1 MFNLEKSA
9 VFEAVRLEKDPLFR
23 FASLFKKVFF
33 LLSLLFLVLKLWGLF
48 LIFLDLAVAYYLLDC
63 FFNSAVKH
71 PKLKVKIEKAIT
83 SPQEYNLADLFS
95 FEVAKAIYTAENDE
109 TRLLYNLITQQAK
122 LRFVFYRCLLN
133 PKEIRKLLLAHLR
146 YSSRLSENLTEKK
159 ELEFQRILEESLKI
173 ARKRGKERIEMGDV
187 LISLARNN
195 PVFKKILVDARLKP
209 EDIENVVEWLER
221 IEQRIQKRKRFWEKE
236 NLLRLG
242 SIGKNWATGY
252 TPTLDRFSTDIS
264 AIARRK
270 FFFSQ
275 MVGKQT
281 ALEEVERILS
291 EREINNVLLVGQ
303 PGSGRRSLIEFLAL
317 KSFLGQSLPE
327 VNYKRFLQLDL
338 SSLSAEAEDMDE
350 CEVLL
355 EAVFR
360 ETARAGNIVLVI
372 DRFHNFIRSKLAP
385 GMPNITGALV
395 PYLSLPQFQIIAVTN
410 YVGLHKE
417 IEAKPSILD
426 FFQKVEVP
434 GVSEKEALLIL
445 EDMSAYLEF
454 RYKKFISY
462 QALRDI
468 VRYCSEYFPSLPFPE
483 KAIKVLDEAV
493 IHISQEKEKV
503 LSPKDVAT
511 VLSQKLEIPLGE
523 MEAREKKVLLKLEE
537 LIHQRIVDQEEAV
550 REIASSLR
558 RARAEISTRNKPM
571 GSFLFLGP
579 TGVGKTETAKA
590 LSEYYFGSE
599 KRIIRI
605 DMSEFQQIKDISRLI
620 GSPEHEE
627 GVLTTAVRENPFSL
641 VLLDEIEKAH
651 PDILNLFLQVLDEG
665 FLTDGVGRKV
675 YFRHTIIIATSNAGS
690 DIILERLKE
699 KTDWSEFK
707 EKLLGYLFEKGLF
720 RPEFINRF
728 DGVVVFKP
736 LKSED
741 LPKIAHLLL
750 EKIKKGL
757 KEKGIDF
764 IITEALKKRIAELS
778 YKPEFGAREMRRVIQ
793 RNVENPLASAL
804 LSGKLKE
811 GDRVEIDPKDF
822 SLRIF

>member
-1 MFNLEKSA
+1 MIKKGNLYFPGKEFKKKALVKSA
-9 VFEAVRLEKDPLFR
+9 TIYKEA
-23 FASLFKKVFF
+23 
-33 LLSLLFLVLKLWGLF
+33 
-48 LIFLDLAVAYYLLDC
+48 
-63 FFNSAVKH
+63 
-71 PKLKVKIEKAIT
+71 
-83 SPQEYNLADLFS
+83 
-95 FEVAKAIYTAENDE
+95 AK
-109 TRLLYNLITQQAK
+109 
-122 LRFVFYRCLLN
+122 N
-133 PKEIRKLLLAHLR
+133 PI
-146 YSSRLSENLTEKK
+146 
-159 ELEFQRILEESLKI
+159 
-173 ARKRGKERIEMGDV
+173 
-187 LISLARNN
+187 
-195 PVFKKILVDARLKP
+195 
-209 EDIENVVEWLER
+209 
-221 IEQRIQKRKRFWEKE
+221 RFWEKLAKGLFWYKKWKKVFSHQPPYFHWFSGGKINITADIFEE
-236 NLLRLG
+236 NRAGWENIKNRVALIWEPEPLEERERVFTYYQLLRKVNRFANALLKLG
-242 SIGKNWATGY
+242 VKKG
-252 TPTLDRFSTDIS
+252 DR
-264 AIARRK
+264 
-270 FFFSQ
+270 
-275 MVGKQT
+275 VGIY
-281 ALEEVERILS
+281 LPMI
-291 EREINNVLLVGQ
+291 
-303 PGSGRRSLIEFLAL
+303 
-317 KSFLGQSLPE
+317 PE
-327 VNYKRFLQLDL
+327 VIVSMLACARIGAVHSVVFSAFSPNALRIRLQD
-338 SSLSAEAEDMDE
+338 
-350 CEVLL
+350 
-355 EAVFR
+355 
-360 ETARAGNIVLVI
+360 T
-372 DRFHNFIRSKLAP
+372 
-385 GMPNITGALV
+385 
-395 PYLSLPQFQIIAVTN
+395 
-410 YVGLHKE
+410 
-417 IEAKPSILD
+417 EAK
-426 FFQKVEVP
+426 V
-434 GVSEKEALLIL
+434 LITA
-445 EDMSAYLEF
+445 DGYY
-454 RYKKFISY
+454 RRGK
-462 QALRDI
+462 
-468 VRYCSEYFPSLPFPE
+468 
-483 KAIKVLDEAV
+483 
-493 IHISQEKEKV
+493 
-503 LSPKDVAT
+503 
-511 VLSQKLEIPLGE
+511 

-537 LIHQRIVDQEEAV
+537 LIHQRIVNQEEAV

-558 RARAEISTRNKPM
+558 RARAEISTRHKPM

-627 GVLTTAVRENPFSL
+627 GLLTTAVRENPFSL

-736 LKSED
+736 LRNED
-741 LPKIAHLLL
+741 LLKIAHLLL

>member
-1 MFNLEKSA
+1 MFNPEKSA
-9 VFEAVRLEKDPLFR
+9 VFEAVRLERDPLFR
-23 FASLFKKVFF
+23 FASVFKNAFF
-33 LLSLLFLVLKLWGLF
+33 LLSLLFLTLKLWGLF

-71 PKLKVKIEKAIT
+71 PRLKVKIKKATT
-83 SPQEYNLADLFS
+83 SPQEYNLADFFS
-95 FEVAKAIYTAENDE
+95 FEAAKAIYTAGNDK

-146 YSSRLSENLTEKK
+146 YSSRSSENLTEEKK
-159 ELEFQRILEESLKI
+159 LEFQSILEDSLKI
-173 ARKRGKERIEMGDV
+173 AKRRGKERAEMGDV
-187 LISLARNN
+187 LISLAKSDSI
-195 PVFKKILVDARLKP
+195 FKKVLVDARLSP
-209 EDIENVVEWLER
+209 EDIENVVEWLEA
-221 IEQRIQKRKRFWEKE
+221 IEQRNQRRRRFWEKE
-236 NLLRLG
+236 NLLQLG
-242 SIGKNWATGY
+242 SIGKAWAAGY
-252 TPTLDRFSTDIS
+252 TPTLDRFSIDIS
-264 AIARRK
+264 GVARRK
-270 FFFSQ
+270 FFFGRA
-275 MVGKQT
+275 VGKEE
-281 ALEEVERILS
+281 AVKEVERILS

-317 KSFLGQSLPE
+317 KSLLGQSLPE
-327 VNYKRFLQLDL
+327 VNYKRFLELDL
-338 SSLSAEAEDMDE
+338 SFLSAEAENIEE
-350 CEVLL
+350 CEALL

-360 ETARAGNIVLVI
+360 ETAKAGNIVLII
-372 DRFHNFIRSKLAP
+372 DRFHNFLGTKSAP
-385 GMPNITGALV
+385 GMPNIVGALA

-417 IEAKPSILD
+417 IETKPSILGL
-426 FFQKVEVP
+426 FQKVEVP
-434 GVSEKEALLIL
+434 GVSEKQALLIL

-483 KAIKVLDEAV
+483 KAIRLLDEAIV
-493 IHISQEKEKV
+493 HISQEKEKV
-503 LSPKDVAT
+503 LSPKDVAR

-523 MEAREKKVLLKLEE
+523 MEVREKKVLLKLEE

-558 RARAEISTRNKPM
+558 RARAEISARNKPM

-590 LSEYYFGSE
+590 LSECYFGSE

-605 DMSEFQQIKDISRLI
+605 DMSEFQQIEDIPRLI

-627 GVLTTAVRENPFSL
+627 GLLTTAVRENPFSL

-665 FLTDGVGRKV
+665 FLTDGLGRKV

-690 DIILERLKE
+690 DIILETLKE
-699 KTDWSEFK
+699 KTDWSEFR
-707 EKLLGYLFEKGLF
+707 EKLLDYLFGKGLF

-736 LKSED
+736 LKDED
-741 LPKIAHLLL
+741 LLKIAHLLL
-750 EKIKKGL
+750 EKIRKGL

-764 IITEALKKRIAELS
+764 IITEPLKKRIAEMS
-778 YKPEFGAREMRRVIQ
+778 YKPEFGAREMKRVIQ
-793 RNVENPLASAL
+793 RSVEDSLASAL
-804 LSGKLKE
+804 LSGKLKK

-822 SLRIF
+822 SLRL